1 MPIVKYIQH
10 DGTEHELEV
19 IVGQSVM
26 QGAIDN
32 MIEGIVGECGGCCS
46 CATCHC
52 YVDEDWFVKTGEPS
66 DTEKDLLDVASELKP
81 NSRLSCQ
88 IIMTEELD
96 GLVVRLP
103 ESQYS
108 F

>member
-1 MPIVKYIQH
+1 MPSVTYI
-10 DGTEHELEV
+10 DHEGNSFEV
-19 IVGQSVM
+19 QVESGCSVM
-26 QGAIDN
+26 QGATEN
-32 MIEGIVGECGGCCS
+32 LIEGIVAECGGCCS

-52 YVDEDWFVKTGEPS
+52 YVDEAWLDRLEAPS
-66 DTEKDLLDVASELKP
+66 DVERDMLELAVEPRP

-88 IIMTEELD
+88 ITLTDALD

-103 ESQYS
+103 ESQ